1 MHADTQYHKASVIFA
16 DNFMACR
23 AKSANEII
31 NQLNKAAYDQLQ
43 KMKRVLLPIVKTVIF
58 CGQQGLALRGH
69 NESGSILPSMT
80 TSACTD
86 ATAAEHCNDGN
97 FRALLRFRIDA
108 GDADLHA
115 HLLNAPKNAQYTSP
129 SIQNDIISCAGKI
142 LLSQIVKQINAAK
155 CFAVLADETTDSGRK
170 EQLSVCVRYVHVA
183 EDGKPQ
189 LREDFIGFLD
199 VSDDV
204 TAAGL
209 AASILTVLE
218 NAGINMA
225 YCYGQGY
232 DGACTMRGHLNGVQ
246 KIIRN
251 TYPLALYTHCASH
264 SLNLVLN
271 KACSVP
277 IVRNALGTVSEVAT
291 FFSNSAQ
298 RTRRPEI
305 VVSEMQ
311 ERGDLPIQRLH
322 RLKHLC
328 ETRWVERHEALTA
341 LIDLFP
347 AVIYCLTDMQNEGNA
362 ATSKAA
368 ASLLHGLASSATLV
382 GLTVA
387 EHVSMLL
394 LPLTSSLQAISIDL
408 VACCTEVDSLVAVLR
423 RYRESNCK
431 FAEIFSKT
439 ERLAKMLDLE
449 LKVPRT
455 TSRQLNRCN
464 VVAPA
469 ATETTLPS
477 TPSAEAEN
485 YFRIAVFNP
494 FIDFMLSELNDRF
507 TCHRSNAFTLQVLIP
522 KYTNANGRPAP
533 DLQGIIDV
541 YGTRLPGGES
551 ELQAEFLLWQ
561 ARWAG
566 VTNLSSN
573 ALAALTQCPDHYPNI
588 KFLLQILAT
597 LPVTTASAERTFSM
611 LRRLKTWLRSTMG
624 EQRLTGLALLASCRD
639 ITLTPEAV
647 VECFCEANR
656 RI

>member
-1 MHADTQYHKASVIFA
+1 M
-16 DNFMACR
+16 
-23 AKSANEII
+23 
-31 NQLNKAAYDQLQ
+31 
-43 KMKRVLLPIVKTVIF
+43 
-58 CGQQGLALRGH
+58 
-69 NESGSILPSMT
+69 
-80 TSACTD
+80 
-86 ATAAEHCNDGN
+86 
-97 FRALLRFRIDA
+97 
-108 GDADLHA
+108 
-115 HLLNAPKNAQYTSP
+115 
-129 SIQNDIISCAGKI
+129 SCP
-142 LLSQIVKQINAAK
+142 
-155 CFAVLADETTDSGRK
+155 T
-170 EQLSVCVRYVHVA
+170 
-183 EDGKPQ
+183 
-189 LREDFIGFLD
+189 
-199 VSDDV
+199 
-204 TAAGL
+204 
-209 AASILTVLE
+209 
-218 NAGINMA
+218 
-225 YCYGQGY
+225 
-232 DGACTMRGHLNGVQ
+232 
-246 KIIRN
+246 
-251 TYPLALYTHCASH
+251 
-264 SLNLVLN
+264 
-271 KACSVP
+271 
-277 IVRNALGTVSEVAT
+277 
-291 FFSNSAQ
+291 
-298 RTRRPEI
+298 
-305 VVSEMQ
+305 
-311 ERGDLPIQRLH
+311 
-322 RLKHLC
+322 